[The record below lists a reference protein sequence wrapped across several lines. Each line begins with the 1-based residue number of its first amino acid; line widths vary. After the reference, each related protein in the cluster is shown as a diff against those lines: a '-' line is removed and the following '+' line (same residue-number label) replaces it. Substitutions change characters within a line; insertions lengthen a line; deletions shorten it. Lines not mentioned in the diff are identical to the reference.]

1 MLIFGVYNNKNYLR
15 GAKVSTRNHINI
27 AEEIKDRCNIV
38 DVIGRVV
45 PLKKAGSNYK
55 GVCPFHNEKT
65 PSFVVSETKQIFTCF
80 GCGATGDV
88 LAFVKRYYNLDFRGA
103 VEMLAKE
110 YGISLEGAF
119 RSNKDKEELYEINR
133 QAARLFYKALRE
145 KANPGYTYMKNRGI
159 SEETLNKFGIG
170 YADDKW
176 DSLYKHLLSL
186 GFKEDKLMDLGLIS
200 KSKDRYYDKFRG
212 RVIFP
217 ILNTSGKVI
226 GFGGRIIGD
235 GEPKYLNSQESS
247 VFQKK
252 YNLYGLNLTGKDVR
266 NEDSIVLVE
275 GYMDVVSLYQH
286 GVRNV
291 SASLGTALTENQA
304 RLIKRYTKNVIL
316 SYDADQAGQNAALRG
331 LDILYAEGCRAKV
344 LKVTDG
350 KDPDEF
356 IKKNGRSAF
365 RDLIQ
370 NAVPYGDFKLGM
382 AKSKY
387 DISDEQQ
394 RIDFLRDAVVI
405 LKGMKP
411 MEADIYIKK
420 LAEQTGIS
428 EGAIRFEYSGN
439 NSQEKAEQRRFE
451 VQNETDDKAE
461 EMTLLEQDL
470 IKLMLIDKA
479 FISLPEDIRDS
490 AFPSLI
496 GQTLYEAISDVS
508 KKEKQ
513 ISLDSLDAKLDE
525 ASATQ
530 LEIIKDKIIP
540 QGREIVIYDDCI
552 AQIRKRELKRKESQI
567 IMQLSMADEDEN
579 HDEIVRLTQQLM
591 DIQKKIRE

>member
-1 MLIFGVYNNKNYLR
+1 M
-15 GAKVSTRNHINI
+15 STRNHVNI
-27 AEEIKDRCNIV
+27 ADEIKSRCNIV
-38 DVIGRVV
+38 DVISRVV
-45 PLKKAGSNYK
+45 PLKKTGSNYK

-88 LAFVKRYYNLDFRGA
+88 IAFVKRYYNLDFKGA
-103 VEMLAKE
+103 AEMLAKE

-133 QAARLFYKALRE
+133 QAARFFFKALRE
-145 KANPGYTYMKNRGI
+145 RANPGYTYMKNRGI

-170 YADDKW
+170 YADEQW

-200 KSKDRYYDKFRG
+200 KSKDRYFDKFRG

-217 ILNTSGKVI
+217 IMNTSGKVI

-235 GEPKYLNSQESS
+235 GEPKYLNSQESN

-252 YNLYGLNLTGKDVR
+252 YNLYGLNLSGKDVR

-286 GVRNV
+286 GIRNV

-331 LDILYAEGCRAKV
+331 LDILYKEGCRAKV
-344 LKVTDG
+344 LKVNDG

-356 IKKNGRSAF
+356 IKKNGRQAF
-365 RDLIQ
+365 RELME
-370 NAVPYGDFKLGM
+370 NAVPHGDFKLGM

-387 DISDEQQ
+387 DLDDEQQ

-411 MEADIYIKK
+411 VEADIYIKK
-420 LAEQTGIS
+420 LASETGIS

-439 NSQEKAEQRRFE
+439 NSQEKTYEFNGAG
-451 VQNETDDKAE
+451 NEETAASTEDVP
-461 EMTLLEQDL
+461 LVEQDL
-470 IKLMLIDKA
+470 IKLMLINSSFTVLPDDITDKA
-479 FISLPEDIRDS
+479 FLSETGKTIYEGICRQAGGSGHPDINKLTEDFDEE
-490 AFPSLI
+490 
-496 GQTLYEAISDVS
+496 TLRCFENINDKVIPHGMEHAIF
-508 KKEKQ
+508 KEC
-513 ISLDSLDAKLDE
+513 
-525 ASATQ
+525 
-530 LEIIKDKIIP
+530 
-540 QGREIVIYDDCI
+540 V
-552 AQIRKRELKRKESQI
+552 AQIRKRELKNRESQI
-567 IMQLSMADEDEN
+567 IMQLSMADEEDN

-591 DIQKKIRE
+591 EIQKKIRE

>member
-1 MLIFGVYNNKNYLR
+1 M
-15 GAKVSTRNHINI
+15 STGNHINI
-27 AEEIKDRCNIV
+27 ADEIKSRCNIV

-45 PLKKAGSNYK
+45 PLKKSGSNYK
-55 GVCPFHNEKT
+55 GVWPFHNEKT

-103 VEMLAKE
+103 VEMLARE

-119 RSNKDKEELYEINR
+119 RGNKDKEELYEINR
-133 QAARLFYKALRE
+133 QAARFFYRALRE
-145 KANPGYTYMKNRGI
+145 GSNPGYTYMKSRGI
-159 SEETLNKFGIG
+159 SEEILNKFGIG
-170 YADDKW
+170 YADDSW
-176 DSLYKHLLSL
+176 DSLYDHLVSK
-186 GFKEDKLMDLGLIS
+186 GFKESKLMELGLIS
-200 KSKDRYYDKFRG
+200 KSKERYFDKFRG

-217 ILNTSGKVI
+217 IMNTSGKVI

-252 YNLYGLNLTGKDVR
+252 YNLYGLNLSGKDVR
-266 NEDSIVLVE
+266 NEDSIILVE

-331 LDILYAEGCRAKV
+331 LDILYAEGCRARV
-344 LKVTDG
+344 LKVNDG

-356 IKKNGRSAF
+356 IKKNGKPAFMELVKSA
-365 RDLIQ
+365 L
-370 NAVPYGDFKLGM
+370 PYGDFKLSM

-394 RIDFLRDAVVI
+394 RIEFLKDAVDI
-405 LKGMKP
+405 LKGMNP
-411 MEADIYIKK
+411 IEADIYIKK
-420 LAEQTGIS
+420 LAEKTGIS

-439 NSQEKAEQRRFE
+439 NSQEKNARKHEAPGMNEEQE
-451 VQNETDDKAE
+451 ETE
-461 EMTLLEQDL
+461 IPLLEQDL
-470 IKLMLIDKA
+470 LKLMLLETR
-479 FISLPEDIRDS
+479 F
-490 AFPSLI
+490 
-496 GQTLYEAISDVS
+496 
-508 KKEKQ
+508 
-513 ISLDSLDAKLDE
+513 AKLPDDMDE
-525 ASATQ
+525 SIFTSSAGKTIYRRLLELDDNTDYVDIGRIEDGLDEKTMEQ
-530 LEIIKDKIIP
+530 FEIIKEKIIP
-540 QGREIVIYDDCI
+540 RGREDIIFSECI
-552 AQIRKRELKRKESQI
+552 GRIRKRELKKREAKI
-567 IMQLSMADEDEN
+567 IMQLSMADEEEN
-579 HDEIVRLTQQLM
+579 RNDIIKLTEQLM
-591 DIQKKIRE
+591 EIQKKIRE

>member
-1 MLIFGVYNNKNYLR
+1 M
-15 GAKVSTRNHINI
+15 STRNQVNI
-27 AEEIKDRCNIV
+27 ADEIKDRCNIV

-119 RSNKDKEELYEINR
+119 RSNKDKDELYEINR
-133 QAARLFYKALRE
+133 QAARFFYKALRE

-159 SEETLNKFGIG
+159 SEDTLNKFGIG
-170 YADDKW
+170 YADDQW
-176 DSLYKHLLSL
+176 DSLYKHLK
-186 GFKEDKLMDLGLIS
+186 GMGYKEDKLMDLGLIS
-200 KSKDRYYDKFRG
+200 KSKDRYFDKFRG

-235 GEPKYLNSQESS
+235 GEPKYLNSQESN

-266 NEDSIVLVE
+266 NEDAIVLVE

-304 RLIKRYTKNVIL
+304 RLIKRYTRNVIL

-331 LDILYAEGCRAKV
+331 LDILYNEGCRAKV

-356 IKKNGRSAF
+356 IKRNGRTAF
-365 RDLIQ
+365 KELMQ
-370 NAVPYGDFKLGM
+370 SAVPYGDFKLGM
-382 AKSKY
+382 AKAGY
-387 DISDEQQ
+387 DLDDEQQ
-394 RIDFLRDAVVI
+394 RIEFLRDAIVI
-405 LKGMKP
+405 LKAMKP

-420 LAEQTGIS
+420 LAEETGIS

-439 NSQEKAEQRRFE
+439 NSQEKAEHRRPDAQSE
-451 VQNETDDKAE
+451 SPAEAE
-461 EMTLLEQDL
+461 EITLLEQDF

-479 FISLPEDIRDS
+479 FVSLPEDIRES

-496 GQTLYEAISDVS
+496 GQTLYESIAELSGKDR
-508 KKEKQ
+508 Q
-513 ISLDSLDAKLDE
+513 ISLDELDAKLDE
-525 ASATQ
+525 AAAAQ
-530 LEIIKDKIIP
+530 MEIIKDKIIP
-540 QGREIVIYDDCI
+540 HGREMDIYEECI

-567 IMQLSMADEDEN
+567 IMQLSMADEEEN
-579 HDEIVRLTQQLM
+579 HDEIIRLTQQLM
-591 DIQKKIRE
+591 EIQKKIRE